1 MKNYMKKTQ
10 NGSLTTL
17 DENQLE
23 QMFQE
28 LFKMSVELSERYK
41 NPQMVASTFM
51 AIGIRMYK
59 TVLSDSEYDRMLDF
73 MLHTKYKVKP
83 YDDPTKDTIH

>member
-10 NGSLTTL
+10 NGLLTTL
-17 DENQLE
+17 DEDQLD

-28 LFKMSVELSERYK
+28 LFKLSVELTERYK

-51 AIGIRMYK
+51 AIGIRMYRS
-59 TVLSDSEYDRMLDF
+59 VLSDSEYDRMLEF
-73 MLHTKYKVKP
+73 MLDSKDKVKP

>member
-10 NGSLTTL
+10 NGLLTTL
-17 DENQLE
+17 DESQLE

-28 LFKMSVELSERYK
+28 LFKMSVELSERYN

-59 TVLSDSEYDRMLDF
+59 TVLSDSEYERMLEF
-73 MLHTKYKVKP
+73 MLDSKDKVKP
-83 YDDPTKDTIH
+83 YDDQGTIH

>member
-1 MKNYMKKTQ
+1 MKKTQ
-10 NGSLTTL
+10 NGLLTTL

-28 LFKMSVELSERYK
+28 LFKLSVELTERYN

-59 TVLSDSEYDRMLDF
+59 TVLSDSEYERMLEF
-73 MLHTKYKVKP
+73 MLDSKDKVKP
-83 YDDPTKDTIH
+83 YDDQGTIH

>member
-17 DENQLE
+17 DEDQLD

-28 LFKMSVELSERYK
+28 LFKLSVELTERYK

-59 TVLSDSEYDRMLDF
+59 TVLSDSEYARMLEF
-73 MLHTKYKVKP
+73 MLDSKDKVRP

>member
-17 DENQLE
+17 DESQLE

-28 LFKMSVELSERYK
+28 LFKMSVELSERYN

-59 TVLSDSEYDRMLDF
+59 TVLSDSEYDRMLEF
-73 MLHTKYKVKP
+73 MLDSKDKVKP

>member
-10 NGSLTTL
+10 NGLLTTL
-17 DENQLE
+17 DEDQLD

-28 LFKMSVELSERYK
+28 LFKLSVELTERYK

-51 AIGIRMYK
+51 AIGIRMYRS
-59 TVLSDSEYDRMLDF
+59 VLSDSEYARMLEF
-73 MLHTKYKVKP
+73 MLDSKDKVKP

>member
-17 DENQLE
+17 DEDQLD

-28 LFKMSVELSERYK
+28 LFKLSVELTERYK

-51 AIGIRMYK
+51 AIGIRMYRS
-59 TVLSDSEYDRMLDF
+59 VLSDSEYDRMLEF
-73 MLHTKYKVKP
+73 MLDSKDKVKP

>member
-10 NGSLTTL
+10 NGLLTTL

-28 LFKMSVELSERYK
+28 LFKLSVELTERYN

-59 TVLSDSEYDRMLDF
+59 TVLTDSEYDRMLEF
-73 MLHTKYKVKP
+73 MLDSKDKVKP

>member
-17 DENQLE
+17 DEDQLD

-28 LFKMSVELSERYK
+28 LFKLSVELTERY
-41 NPQMVASTFM
+41 NSPQMVASTFM

-59 TVLSDSEYDRMLDF
+59 TVLTDSEYDRMLEF
-73 MLHTKYKVKP
+73 MLDSKDKVKP